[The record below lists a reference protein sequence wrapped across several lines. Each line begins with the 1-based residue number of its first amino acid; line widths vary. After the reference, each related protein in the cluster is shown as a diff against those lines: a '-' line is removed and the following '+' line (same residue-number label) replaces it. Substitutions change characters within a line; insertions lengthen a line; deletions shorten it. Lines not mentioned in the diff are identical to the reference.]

1 MTAVPNSGVPNSAAE
16 PQAATTSDTDQATTS
31 SPGPDGLPVV
41 AVTLL
46 KGPIF
51 RARKPDLWGQLDLLQ
66 AQVRDHVAV
75 LGLELE
81 IDEAEGYAYLR
92 SAPENESNPTG
103 IPRLMARRPLTFE
116 VSLLLALLRKRLA
129 ELDGA
134 DGAETRLI
142 LSKDEIVEMMRLFGP
157 DTTNEAKLHDQIE
170 RHLNRAI
177 DLGFVRKLDKRAT
190 ADQPVRYEVQ
200 RILKAFVD
208 GQWLADFDKRLADY
222 RRRLTDSEAVD
233 PQGDAVTPK
242 GFNESHDEPLPD
254 PDGPHAGP
262 SGGAEPF
269 NV

>member
-1 MTAVPNSGVPNSAAE
+1 MTAIPSSAGR
-16 PQAATTSDTDQATTS
+16 QSVIVSTTDEATTS
-31 SPGPDGLPVV
+31 SPVPDGLPVL

-51 RARKPDLWGQLDLLQ
+51 RARKPDLWGQLELLQ

-75 LGLELE
+75 LGLELV

-92 SAPENESNPTG
+92 SAPEDESNPSG

-157 DTTNEAKLHDQIE
+157 DSTNEAKLHDQIE
-170 RHLNRAI
+170 RHLNKAI
-177 DLGFVRKLDKRAT
+177 DLGFVRKLDKRPT
-190 ADQPVRYEVQ
+190 PDQPVRYEVQ

-208 GQWLADFDKRLADY
+208 GQWLADFDQRLADY
-222 RRRLTDSEAVD
+222 RQRLTGDEVVD
-233 PQGDAVTPK
+233 AGGDAVTPDE
-242 GFNESHDEPLPD
+242 FNGSHDEQLGHA
-254 PDGPHAGP
+254 DGRPAGHP
-262 SGGAEPF
+262 GSDEPF
-269 NV
+269 DG